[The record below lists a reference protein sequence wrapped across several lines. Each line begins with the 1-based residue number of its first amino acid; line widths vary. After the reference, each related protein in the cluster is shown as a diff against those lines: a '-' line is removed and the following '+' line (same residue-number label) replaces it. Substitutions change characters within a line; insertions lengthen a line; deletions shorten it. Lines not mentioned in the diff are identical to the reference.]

1 MVVTE
6 TGDLIMI
13 DTPPGRARR
22 ERRTAPIHAT
32 VRPSTA
38 HAFGLWCDKRGLTV
52 SAAVE
57 ALMVDA
63 LLRELSTT
71 PVGLLTR
78 DLPPDAYD
86 RIETLLRA
94 RITPHEA

>member
-1 MVVTE
+1 
-6 TGDLIMI
+6 MI
-13 DTPPGRARR
+13 DTPPAKSRR

-38 HAFGLWCDKRGLTV
+38 HAFRLWADKRGLTV
-52 SAAVE
+52 SSAIE

-63 LLRELSTT
+63 LLRELSTA

-78 DLPPDAYD
+78 DLPPEAID

-94 RITPHEA
+94 SSTPHEA